1 MGLDH
6 PRKCARHF
14 ASKRAEVARYFGVL
28 GKPRGARVSASRHA
42 EKDFESV
49 ISEDFRDLVDSARA
63 FSEATMSN
71 RLDLVGQRF
80 GRLVVVAFAGSD
92 QQSHVCWLCRC
103 DCGEQKVVRGGS
115 LRSGSTSSCG
125 CWNQAVAFLSHL
137 THGHSRGGVHSPEYR
152 CWGNMIERC
161 TRSKAAG
168 FKYYGGRG
176 ITVCDRWRK
185 SFANFLADMGRKP
198 SPAHTI
204 EREDNN
210 GNYEPGNCRWA
221 TAKEQRANQRPRKKA
236 A

>member
-1 MGLDH
+1 
-6 PRKCARHF
+6 
-14 ASKRAEVARYFGVL
+14 
-28 GKPRGARVSASRHA
+28 
-42 EKDFESV
+42 
-49 ISEDFRDLVDSARA
+49 
-63 FSEATMSN
+63 
-71 RLDLVGQRF
+71 
-80 GRLVVVAFAGSD
+80 
-92 QQSHVCWLCRC
+92 
-103 DCGEQKVVRGGS
+103 
-115 LRSGSTSSCG
+115 
-125 CWNQAVAFLSHL
+125 
-137 THGHSRGGVHSPEYR
+137 
-152 CWGNMIERC
+152 MIERC